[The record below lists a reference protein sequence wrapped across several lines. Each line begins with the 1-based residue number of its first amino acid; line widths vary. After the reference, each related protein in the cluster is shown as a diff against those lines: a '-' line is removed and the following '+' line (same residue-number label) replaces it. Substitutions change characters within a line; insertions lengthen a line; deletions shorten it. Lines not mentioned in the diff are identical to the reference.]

1 MAGSKLILKG
11 MSISHLKVVGQ
22 SRFKMMGQRSFLKV
36 RSKII
41 FNGRVK
47 GHFKRMDQRSF

>member
-1 MAGSKLILKG
+1 MEGSKLILKG

-36 RSKII
+36 RSKVIL
-41 FNGRVK
+41 NGRVK
-47 GHFKRMDQRSF
+47 DHFQW